1 MSESSKSP
9 SADVITLEDF
19 YRYFARWES
28 AFPSGIPEEYIEAS
42 GFNDSP
48 EQSIASIH
56 SQENERVV
64 EASGSEDSPIPS
76 EPRPHL
82 LFGGSLPL
90 KGVFFHCGEP
100 LAEKEIALFQA
111 AVEKGLQWKISE
123 CLLVDEQSA
132 DDYSVLAR
140 DEQLL
145 RGGPKAMI
153 LGAPSAALTRFL
165 LRMKEH
171 FAAPLETVT
180 LRTVVSDPAKKRI
193 FWEDLQKLLEP
204 Q

>member
-9 SADVITLEDF
+9 SVDDLTLEDF

-28 AFPSGIPEEYIEAS
+28 AFPSGIPEEYIEEGLVSDLPERSVAS
-42 GFNDSP
+42 V
-48 EQSIASIH
+48 H
-56 SQENERVV
+56 SQESEGVV
-64 EASGSEDSPIPS
+64 EASGSEESPTPS
-76 EPRPHL
+76 EPRPQL

-145 RGGPKAMI
+145 RGGPKVMV
-153 LGAPSAALTRFL
+153 LGAPSAALKRFL
-165 LRMKEH
+165 LSMKEH

-180 LRTVVSDPAKKRI
+180 LRTVLSDQAKKRI

>member
-9 SADVITLEDF
+9 SADDLTLEDF

-28 AFPSGIPEEYIEAS
+28 AFPSGIPEEYIEEGVVS
-42 GFNDSP
+42 DSP

-56 SQENERVV
+56 SQDSESLV
-64 EASGSEDSPIPS
+64 EASGSQESPIPS

-111 AVEKGLQWKISE
+111 AVEKGLQWHIKE
-123 CLLVDEQSA
+123 CLLVDERSA
-132 DDYSVLAR
+132 VDYSVLAR

-145 RGGPKAMI
+145 RGEPKIMI
-153 LGAPSAALTRFL
+153 LGTPSAALKRFL
-165 LRMKEH
+165 LSMKEH

-180 LRTVVSDPAKKRI
+180 LRTVLSEPAKKRI
-193 FWEDLQKLLEP
+193 FWTDLQKLLEP

>member
-9 SADVITLEDF
+9 TLDDITLEDF

-42 GFNDSP
+42 GFTGSP
-48 EQSIASIH
+48 EPSAPSAQLREDGSDVSTTGAEVSSISP
-56 SQENERVV
+56 ER
-64 EASGSEDSPIPS
+64 
-76 EPRPHL
+76 RPQL

-90 KGVFFHCGEP
+90 KGLFFHCGEP

-111 AVEKGLQWKISE
+111 AIEKGLKWEMKE

-132 DDYSVLAR
+132 TDYSVLAR
-140 DEQLL
+140 DAQLL
-145 RGGPKAMI
+145 DGKPKVMI
-153 LGAPSAALTRFL
+153 LGVPSAALKSFL
-165 LRMKEH
+165 SSIKRQ

-180 LRTVVSDPAKKRI
+180 LRTVLSDPAKKRI
-193 FWEDLQKLLEP
+193 FWEDLQKLLES
-204 Q
+204 

>member
-9 SADVITLEDF
+9 SVDDITLEDF

-28 AFPSGIPEEYIEAS
+28 AFPSGIPEEYVEEGVVS
-42 GFNDSP
+42 DSP
-48 EQSIASIH
+48 ERSVASVH
-56 SQENERVV
+56 SQDSERVV
-64 EASGSEDSPIPS
+64 EATVGEESPSPAA
-76 EPRPHL
+76 PRPHL
-82 LFGGSLPL
+82 RFGGSLPL

-111 AVEKGLQWKISE
+111 AVEKGLQWHMNE

-132 DDYSVLAR
+132 VDYSVLAR
-140 DEQLL
+140 DERLL
-145 RGGPKAMI
+145 GGEPKVMI
-153 LGAPSAALTRFL
+153 LGAPSASLKRFL
-165 LRMKEH
+165 SSMKGH

-180 LRTVVSDPAKKRI
+180 LRTVLNEPAKKRL